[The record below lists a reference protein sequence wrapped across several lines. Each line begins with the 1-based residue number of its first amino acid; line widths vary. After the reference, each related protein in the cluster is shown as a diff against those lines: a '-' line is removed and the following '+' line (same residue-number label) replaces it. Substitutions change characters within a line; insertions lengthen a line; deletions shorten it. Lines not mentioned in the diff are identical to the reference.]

1 MKDPR
6 YYCEVIQMINFAN
19 NLILDFEKDSDRRIS
34 TICRALTVLNI
45 VVILLNMLHVFK
57 ISTELYP
64 TLIVSAVI
72 LLMPTL
78 FYDILGLRSKFIRYL
93 VLTLLVF
100 MSGLMYSI
108 LSYHVI
114 IMLILPVV
122 VSCLYCER
130 ANVIYTTV
138 LSVPVMVVSHLIAFM
153 LKIVPDE
160 PLVTLQGV
168 LFYGI
173 IPRVIELV
181 AISVICIGITGK
193 LQRLIAALVK
203 KNNELYEEQQ
213 VMVGSLSEL
222 VEAQSH
228 ETGQHVKRVAAYTEI
243 LCRAMGLSEE
253 ETWKISVASMM
264 HDVGKICVPR
274 EILHKPGKLTDEEFS
289 EIKKHVDYGYKLLEK
304 SPGEIMQLAA
314 GIAQQHH
321 ERFDG
326 RGYQN
331 RLGGEHIN
339 IYARCVA
346 VADVFDALVSKRCY
360 KNSWSPEQAR
370 EEILSQ
376 AGRQFDP
383 QITKLF
389 DEHFDEFLK
398 VMEDYPDA
406 TQDKL

>member
-1 MKDPR
+1 
-6 YYCEVIQMINFAN
+6 MINFAN
-19 NLILDFEKDSDRRIS
+19 NLILEFEKDSDRRIS
-34 TICRALTVLNI
+34 AICRALTVLNI

-57 ISTELYP
+57 ISTALYP

-78 FYDILGLRSKFIRYL
+78 LYDILGLRSKFIRYL

-130 ANVIYTTV
+130 SNVIYTTV
-138 LSVPVMVVSHLIAFM
+138 LSVPVMVVSHLIAFT

-168 LFYGI
+168 LLYGI

-213 VMVGSLSEL
+213 IMVGSLSEL

-274 EILHKPGKLTDEEFS
+274 EILHKPGKLTEDEFS
-289 EIKKHVDYGYKLLEK
+289 EIKKHVDFGYKLLEN

-314 GIAQQHH
+314 SIAKQHH

-326 RGYQN
+326 NGYQN
-331 RLGGEHIN
+331 KLEGEHIN

-360 KNSWSPEQAR
+360 KKSWTPEQAR
-370 EEILSQ
+370 EEILDQ
-376 AGRQFDP
+376 AGHQFDP

-398 VMEDYPDA
+398 VMENYPDNV
-406 TQDKL
+406 

>member
-1 MKDPR
+1 MF
-6 YYCEVIQMINFAN
+6 NFAN

-34 TICRALTVLNI
+34 AICRALTVLNI

-57 ISTELYP
+57 ISTALYP

-213 VMVGSLSEL
+213 VMVSSLSEL

-274 EILHKPGKLTDEEFS
+274 EILHKPGKLTEDEFS
-289 EIKKHVDYGYKLLEK
+289 EIKKHVDFGYKLLEN

-314 GIAQQHH
+314 SIAQQHH

-326 RGYQN
+326 KGYQN
-331 RLGGEHIN
+331 KLEGEHIN

-360 KNSWSPEQAR
+360 KKSWTPEQAR
-370 EEILSQ
+370 EEILDQ
-376 AGRQFDP
+376 AGHQFDP

-398 VMEDYPDA
+398 VMENYPDNV
-406 TQDKL
+406 

>member
-1 MKDPR
+1 
-6 YYCEVIQMINFAN
+6 
-19 NLILDFEKDSDRRIS
+19 
-34 TICRALTVLNI
+34 
-45 VVILLNMLHVFK
+45 
-57 ISTELYP
+57 
-64 TLIVSAVI
+64 
-72 LLMPTL
+72 
-78 FYDILGLRSKFIRYL
+78 
-93 VLTLLVF
+93 

-108 LSYHVI
+108 ISYHVI

-130 ANVIYTTV
+130 TYVIYTTV
-138 LSVPVMVVSHLIAFM
+138 LSVPVMIVSHLIAFM

-160 PLVTLQGV
+160 PLVNLEGV
-168 LFYGI
+168 LLYGI

-213 VMVGSLSEL
+213 VMVSSLSEL
-222 VEAQSH
+222 VETQSH

-274 EILHKPGKLTDEEFS
+274 EILHKPGKLTEDEFS
-289 EIKKHVDYGYKLLEK
+289 EIKKHVDYGYKLLEN

-314 GIAQQHH
+314 SIAQQHH

-326 RGYQN
+326 KGYQ
-331 RLGGEHIN
+331 RKLEGEHIN

-360 KNSWSPEQAR
+360 KKSWTPEQAR

-376 AGRQFDP
+376 AGHQFDP

-398 VMEDYPDA
+398 VMENYPDA
-406 TQDKL
+406 P

>member
-1 MKDPR
+1 
-6 YYCEVIQMINFAN
+6 MINFAS

-34 TICRALTVLNI
+34 AICRALTGLNML
-45 VVILLNMLHVFK
+45 VILFNMLHVFK
-57 ISTELYP
+57 ISTALYP

-72 LLMPTL
+72 LLLPTL
-78 FYDILGLRSKFIRYL
+78 FYDILHWRSKFIRYV

-100 MSGLMYSI
+100 MSGLQYSI

-114 IMLILPVV
+114 IMLVLPVV
-122 VSCLYCER
+122 LSCLYCER

-138 LSVPVMVVSHLIAFM
+138 LSVPVMVISHLIAYK

-160 PLVTLQGV
+160 PLVTLRGV
-168 LFYGI
+168 LLYGI
-173 IPRVIELV
+173 IPRVIELL

-193 LQRLIAALVK
+193 LQRLITALVK

-222 VEAQSH
+222 VETQSH
-228 ETGQHVKRVAAYTEI
+228 EMGQHVKRVAAYTEI

-253 ETWKISVASMM
+253 ETWKISVASIM

-331 RLGGEHIN
+331 RLDGEQIN

-376 AGRQFDP
+376 AGHQFDP

-406 TQDKL
+406 PQDGQ

>member
-1 MKDPR
+1 MF
-6 YYCEVIQMINFAN
+6 NFAN

-34 TICRALTVLNI
+34 AICRAITVLTI

-57 ISTELYP
+57 ISTALYP

-72 LLMPTL
+72 LLTPTI
-78 FYDILGLRSKFIRYL
+78 FYDILHRHSKVIRYL
-93 VLTLLVF
+93 VLTFLGF

-130 ANVIYTTV
+130 TYVVYTTV

-160 PLVTLQGV
+160 PLITLRGV
-168 LFYGI
+168 LLYGI

-193 LQRLIAALVK
+193 FQRLIAALVK

-213 VMVGSLSEL
+213 VMVSSLSEL
-222 VEAQSH
+222 VETQSH

-274 EILHKPGKLTDEEFS
+274 EILHKPGKLTEDEFS
-289 EIKKHVDYGYKLLEK
+289 EIKKHVDYGYQLLEN

-314 GIAQQHH
+314 SIAKQHH

-326 RGYQN
+326 KGYQN
-331 RLGGEHIN
+331 KLEGEHIN
-339 IYARCVA
+339 IFARCVA

-360 KNSWSPEQAR
+360 KKSWTPEQAR

-376 AGRQFDP
+376 AGHQFDP

-389 DEHFDEFLK
+389 DEHFEEFLK
-398 VMEDYPDA
+398 VMENYPDA
-406 TQDKL
+406 SENGQ